1 MKTCKGKRK
10 RGFLHFQTYINGKQI
25 IKTYVST
32 KIRINVRCDQ
42 VGGQQKYNNIPKGI
56 LQRRY
61 EMITPHLLNNNHLT
75 QQQQPASAKKL
86 NLNYRAFTLMIK
98 VLIVEPQMQ
107 QSTYIFLCELTNF
120 AVVRRANAPLK
131 SIMRFG
137 VTLFIFISSTYS
149 ADLNPK
155 LAPM

>member
-1 MKTCKGKRK
+1 
-10 RGFLHFQTYINGKQI
+10 
-25 IKTYVST
+25 
-32 KIRINVRCDQ
+32 
-42 VGGQQKYNNIPKGI
+42 
-56 LQRRY
+56 
-61 EMITPHLLNNNHLT
+61 MITPHLLNNNHLT

-131 SIMRFG
+131 SIM
-137 VTLFIFISSTYS
+137 
-149 ADLNPK
+149 
-155 LAPM
+155 